1 MDLAQRISRDQKNAQ
16 SARELAQQHLGDTL
30 SFTPRSDMA
39 HGTPVAQLA
48 IVDASRHRQFTLRSI
63 AQNPFHAMVEVEVT
77 AQKTSKALWYANE
90 HSLCNEVLETPNG
103 HIHVLAWTHP
113 GVQLALTAA
122 LNQEADI
129 RRSGYTLRSIRPLAR
144 ARFKQVLPSI
154 AGLYEPGG
162 NVQVDGEPVRPT
174 AAGLKAVKLAMT
186 REQVEAFI
194 ARMDG
199 FLMVSGAPG
208 TGKTTVAFQRV
219 RFLVDQQHLR
229 DPDGQ
234 SVIYAPEL
242 SRVFLANRNLIDYS
256 RDLLTRELGVPADVV
271 SYTPEFVH
279 AYVDR
284 VWHHKHEA
292 RLRTRRISEAESRA
306 REALFNLCKVKDLRG
321 MWESFEQQVGE
332 RLQQAHK
339 ADWVNAAEQSGPKA
353 RSEGKRFAEA
363 LQSIR
368 VRTQKDPIGSK
379 LRMDTVF
386 ARVRSIY
393 DACRGSMPEKDR
405 RGFDAKFARWL
416 FWVYDPLD
424 ALAAY
429 FRQHQ
434 NEAIARIKQGTLEL
448 VKADEVIS
456 RVFDDWSG
464 RPESAAKESWASKLL
479 KAVRPKPPQQEERR
493 SRQYGPEEEAW
504 IAWLLRFALPEERSP
519 DDRFREIPP
528 AIPEMNHQTETRW
541 THIVIDEAQD
551 LSVQEASLLAS
562 FVHPKGS
569 LTVSADFHQV
579 VSPVHGMTDAE
590 ALKVGLPIWNQDAYM
605 QYPFKKNMRQSRE
618 IGRFLV
624 DFYQKVFQ
632 EFPQFDA
639 GDHEQGAKPV
649 LYTGDRGKFPQLI
662 RQMMAVLAKSKK
674 VTSVALLQ
682 VNEDSIA
689 MQRLRAELVKEGV
702 VLAPLDDLNTMAGRL
717 ITTTVERAKGLE
729 FDACIVV
736 GLDDVERASLNFAKN
751 RAYVAV
757 SRPTQRLFM
766 LCEQYPPLLQ
776 RIQKD
781 LFDYRPL

>member
-1 MDLAQRISRDQKNAQ
+1 MDLAQRITRDQKNAE
-16 SARELAQQHLGDTL
+16 SAKALAAQHLED
-30 SFTPRSDMA
+30 SVPFTPRSDIA
-39 HGTPVAQLA
+39 HGTPRAQLA
-48 IVDASRHRQFTLRSI
+48 IVDASRQRKSTLRSI
-63 AQNPFHAMVEVEVT
+63 AENPFHAMVEVEVS
-77 AQKTSKALWYANE
+77 AQKTTKALWYANE
-90 HSLCNEVLETPNG
+90 QSLCNEVLETSNG
-103 HIHVLAWTHP
+103 HVHVLTWTHP
-113 GVQLALTAA
+113 GVQVALTAA
-122 LNQEADI
+122 LNQETDI
-129 RRSGYTLRSIRPLAR
+129 RRSGYTLRSVRPLAR

-162 NVQVDGEPVRPT
+162 KVQGDGEPTKPS

-219 RFLVDQQHLR
+219 RFLFDQQHLR
-229 DPDGQ
+229 DSDGQ
-234 SVIYAPEL
+234 SVVYAPEL
-242 SRVFLANRNLIDYS
+242 CRVFLANRNLIDYS

-271 SYTPEFVH
+271 SYIPDFVH
-279 AYVDR
+279 GYVDR
-284 VWHHKHEA
+284 VWQHKHEA
-292 RLRTRRISEAESRA
+292 RLRTKKITEAESRA
-306 REALFNLCKVKDLRG
+306 REAFFNLCKVKDLRG
-321 MWESFEQQVGE
+321 VWEFFEQQVSE
-332 RLQQAHK
+332 RLQQATK
-339 ADWVNAAEQSGPKA
+339 AEWVNAAEQSSAKA
-353 RSEGKRFAEA
+353 RSEAKRFAEA

-368 VRTQKDPIGSK
+368 VRAQKDPTGSK
-379 LRMDTVF
+379 LRMDSVF
-386 ARVRSIY
+386 ARVRPTY
-393 DACRGSMPEKDR
+393 DACRGSMQEKER

-416 FWVYDPLD
+416 FWVYDPVD

-429 FRQHQ
+429 FRQHE
-434 NEAIARIKQGTLEL
+434 NEGIARIKQGTLEL
-448 VKADEVIS
+448 VKAEDIVS
-456 RVFDDWSG
+456 KVFDDWSG
-464 RPESAAKESWASKLL
+464 RPESTSKESWAGRLL
-479 KAVRPKPPQQEERR
+479 KAVRPKPPQQEDRR

-519 DDRFREIPP
+519 DDRFREVPS
-528 AIPEMNHQTETRW
+528 AIPEVNHQVERRW

-624 DFYQKVFQ
+624 DFYQKAFQ

-639 GDHEQGAKPV
+639 GDYEQGAKPV
-649 LYTGDRGKFPQLI
+649 LYTGDRSKFPQLV

-702 VLAPLDDLNTMAGRL
+702 VLAPLDDLNSMTGKL

-751 RAYVAV
+751 RAYVAL

-781 LFDYRPL
+781 LFDYRSL